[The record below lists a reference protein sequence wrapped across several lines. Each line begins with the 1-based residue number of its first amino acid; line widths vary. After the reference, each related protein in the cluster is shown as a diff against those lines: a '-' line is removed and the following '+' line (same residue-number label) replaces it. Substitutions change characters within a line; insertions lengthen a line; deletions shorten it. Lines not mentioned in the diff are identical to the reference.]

1 MRSDIIVVLS
11 PSIQHSADLGKRG
24 EERLV
29 EQFIAQACIEALDES
44 VQCRLAG
51 RDVVP
56 FDPHLLAP
64 AQHGQASEFG
74 AIVGDAVSGW
84 PRWVMITSSSRT
96 TRNPGSEVSATS
108 ARHSRVK
115 SSTTAR
121 MRKRRLCLSQIKSE
135 YIGDAA
141 RPGLEGEEYALPSEP
156 CAIGAHPCPTIGA
169 CASHYSS
176 SCKTA
181 ARDEDAARRIQ
192 QHGQGIPAGSNRSA
206 VQYIP
211 SQ

>member
-1 MRSDIIVVLS
+1 MTKDQYLGFQRGPRPEQSDQRQ
-11 PSIQHSADLGKRG
+11 PD
-24 EERLV
+24 
-29 EQFIAQACIEALDES
+29 QAASFSHKAEALRDSAS
-44 VQCRLAG
+44 VASRIRFPTGTACRK
-51 RDVVP
+51 
-56 FDPHLLAP
+56 
-64 AQHGQASEFG
+64 S
-74 AIVGDAVSGW
+74 
-84 PRWVMITSSSRT
+84 
-96 TRNPGSEVSATS
+96 NPNI
-108 ARHSRVK
+108 
-115 SSTTAR
+115 
-121 MRKRRLCLSQIKSE
+121 L
-135 YIGDAA
+135 A